1 MSSVSQLA
9 LDFDFRPA
17 FSGEDF
23 LVAPPNAEAVGW
35 LDAWPAWP
43 GPALVIFGPEG
54 SGKTHLAQVFRTI
67 SAAIMVGA
75 ADLRESQPPS
85 YLGDAPAAVLENAE
99 AVLGQGLEEAVLH
112 LYNHLKETGR
122 HLMLTA
128 TQPPARWKIGLKDL
142 SSRLNTAT
150 LAGIGAPDD
159 ALIAAVLVKQ
169 FADRQLKVDGEV
181 ITYML
186 ARMERSFAAARHLVQ
201 SIDALSLAERRN
213 ITVPL
218 VRKVLGNVKEA

>member
-1 MSSVSQLA
+1 VSSVSQLA

-23 LVAPPNAEAVGW
+23 LVAPPNAEAVQW

-43 GPALVIFGPEG
+43 SPALVIFGPEG

-67 SAAIMVGA
+67 SAAIMVST

-218 VRKVLGNVKEA
+218 VRKVLKINQD

>member
-1 MSSVSQLA
+1 VTTVSQLA

-23 LVAPPNAEAVGW
+23 LVAPPNAEAVQW

-43 GPALVIFGPEG
+43 APALVIFGPEG

-67 SAAIMVGA
+67 SGAIMVST

-218 VRKVLGNVKEA
+218 VRKVLKINQD

>member
-1 MSSVSQLA
+1 VRSVSQLA

-35 LDAWPAWP
+35 LDAWPAWS

-67 SAAIMVGA
+67 SAAIMVSP

-122 HLMLTA
+122 HLLLTA

-186 ARMERSFAAARHLVQ
+186 ARMERSFAAARHLVE
-201 SIDALSLAERRN
+201 SIDALSLAERRS

-218 VRKVLGNVKEA
+218 VRKVLKINQD

>member
-1 MSSVSQLA
+1 VTSVSQFA

-23 LVAPPNAEAVGW
+23 LVAPPNAEAVQW
-35 LDAWPAWP
+35 LDTWPGWP
-43 GPALVIFGPEG
+43 GPSLVIFGPEG

-67 SAAIMVGA
+67 SGAIMVGA

-112 LYNHLKETGR
+112 LYNHLTETGR

-128 TQPPARWKIGLKDL
+128 SQPPARWKIGLKDL

-186 ARMERSFAAARHLVQ
+186 ARMERSFAAARHLVET
-201 SIDALSLAERRN
+201 IDALSLAERRN

-218 VRKVLGNVKEA
+218 VRKVLKINQD

>member
-1 MSSVSQLA
+1 MNSVSQLA

-23 LVAPPNAEAVGW
+23 LVAPPNEEAVRW
-35 LDAWPAWP
+35 LDAWPDWP
-43 GPALVIFGPEG
+43 GPALVIYGPGG

-67 SAAIMVGA
+67 SQAHMVSA
-75 ADLRESQPPS
+75 ADLRESTPPS

-99 AVLGQGLEEAVLH
+99 NLLAEGLSEAVLH
-112 LYNHLKETGR
+112 LYNHLKETGC

-128 TQPPARWKIGLKDL
+128 RQPAARWNIGLKDL
-142 SSRLNTAT
+142 SSRLNAAT
-150 LAGIGAPDD
+150 QAGIGAPDD

-169 FADRQLKVDGEV
+169 FTDRQLKIDGEV

-186 ARMERSFAAARHLVQ
+186 ARMERSFAAARNLVEA
-201 SIDALSLAERRN
+201 IDALSLAERRN

-218 VRKVLGNVKEA
+218 VKKVLDNG